1 MKNYRLV
8 LLLFI
13 NLAYT
18 MFCSAQNHG
27 TVYKQPKLKGKVKSL
42 TETVYMYM
50 HKTSNPEEGSM
61 RWVCCLKRQY
71 DTLGN
76 NILITGYSKT
86 GSEQYTDTILYKAL
100 GKPTVR
106 YYHNKSYRS
115 QTLYEYNDNG
125 QLITDIDYA
134 TTGRVSRRVFYNYN
148 VNGNCIS
155 WSQTD
160 SAGVIYSITTFV
172 YDTTHN
178 IIQEIDS
185 SLVSKETSI
194 TLNYFNNAGQLIE
207 QQTNSRYKHTP
218 TQSNKRYTYDKYENK
233 LSVVN
238 TWIDATTG
246 TLKTIKTTYKY
257 RYDITGNWVER
268 KAYNDGKLVARDIH
282 EIEYY

>member
-1 MKNYRLV
+1 MKPSLHT
-8 LLLFI
+8 LLFI
-13 NLAYT
+13 INLACIIV
-18 MFCSAQNHG
+18 CSAQNHG

-42 TETVYMYM
+42 TETVYM
-50 HKTSNPEEGSM
+50 HKANNPEEGSM
-61 RWVCCLKRQY
+61 RWVWCLKRQY

-76 NILITGYSKT
+76 NTFTTGYSKT
-86 GSEQYTDTILYKAL
+86 GSELYTDTILYKAL
-100 GKPTVR
+100 GKPTVH

-115 QTLYEYNDNG
+115 QTLHEYNDNG

-155 WSQTD
+155 WTQAD
-160 SAGVIYSITTFV
+160 SAGVIYLITTFV

-218 TQSNKRYTYDKYENK
+218 TQSNKLYTYDKYENR

-257 RYDITGNWVER
+257 RYDKTGNWVER